1 MKNTLKKIF
10 KLAPRFLNDFFRNI
24 LIFLRKSAGFISSR
38 VLYLLIGLFLAL
50 AIFGVQAAWNS
61 TVSSGQPLTSALW
74 NDMVAKL
81 VELDGRYC
89 YTNYSTSSTLCVCP
103 TGETNKKDLGL
114 WGWCTDY
121 YYGATIFRPAGLSC
135 VQVNPSKY
143 YFQNTDVGLACVC
156 CK

>member
-10 KLAPRFLNDFFRNI
+10 KFV
-24 LIFLRKSAGFISSR
+24 SSR
-38 VLYLLIGLFLAL
+38 ALYLLIGLFLAL
-50 AIFGVQAAWNS
+50 AISTVYAAWN
-61 TVSSGQPLTSALW
+61 TTIVPNSGTPLTSALW